1 MVYYL
6 CLFTFVNTMDVS
18 KRISKI
24 INEKKISASKFA
36 STIDVKRS
44 NLSHILS
51 RRNKPSID
59 FFHKIKKAYP
69 EIDLNWLITGEK
81 LKKDSNFVE
90 PEANNVDS
98 VIVFL
103 NGEYWGIHT
112 VRDYINEDYISYD
125 QNILQNDGLGKILL
139 INLF

>member
-69 EIDLNWLITGEK
+69 EIALNWLITGEK

-103 NGEYWGIHT
+103 NDG
-112 VRDYINEDYISYD
+112 SY
-125 QNILQNDGLGKILL
+125 KK
-139 INLF
+139 FKE